1 MYGEGLPGDG
11 RDVSE
16 LGVDG
21 SICSRRL
28 SRGVT
33 FSWEL
38 TKRGRETSLEMD

>member
-1 MYGEGLPGDG
+1 MYGVGLPGDV
-11 RDVSE
+11 RDLAE
-16 LGVDG
+16 LGGDG